1 MTVQI
6 TELGNS
12 QGILLPKNI
21 LKEAGIA
28 ENEEVSLY
36 AENGKIIIEKVFQH
50 KSLEERAIKY
60 NGHLGPYQEY
70 NWDFP
75 VGREV
80 W

>member
-36 AENGKIIIEKVFQH
+36 
-50 KSLEERAIKY
+50 
-60 NGHLGPYQEY
+60 
-70 NWDFP
+70 
-75 VGREV
+75 
-80 W
+80 